1 MKKVILIDTLKKLIA
16 DEIRSNNSIPD
27 GCSDE
32 FRDGFNTAL
41 ELVLNLLCRL

>member
-32 FRDGFNTAL
+32 FRYGFNTAL